1 MNMTNHSHITIKE
14 NTSMKKTLFVL
25 VMAIALVLA
34 FSGIAMAKVTN
45 GYVSWAD
52 AKLNLDGTQSTPH
65 IGYTVNTEKC
75 GVCHAVHNA
84 PVAGTAWTGTDP
96 WTARTGEETQMLL
109 RSSVANAC
117 VYCHIST
124 SVGGV
129 QLYNGNEV
137 LWTNPGSLVPTATAG
152 AFAENVAHNRN
163 SANCVNCHSVH
174 GANTYQGLAAS
185 KILKYDATAIQ
196 DEVLGASA
204 DRTLVGGLYDTAADA
219 RADTG
224 ALGKNA
230 QVTVFCS
237 QCHANFSRAAET
249 TLNADGDYVYG
260 DANYVDG
267 DPTANLQYK
276 SHPMKSAE
284 ATFVAN
290 GSTVGTGK
298 AVAYAASTY
307 CRSCHDAGNTDQAAG
322 VTDSNFPHY
331 TAGAYNFVNV
341 AADAAAAK
349 IPSGQNHGSDGM
361 CLKCHRDGSGNGVG
375 LNF

>member
-1 MNMTNHSHITIKE
+1 
-14 NTSMKKTLFVL
+14 MKKSLFVL
-25 VMAIALVLA
+25 VVATALVLA
-34 FSGIAMAKVTN
+34 FSGVAMAKVTN

-52 AKLNLDGTQSTPH
+52 AVLNLDGTQSTPH

-96 WTARTGEETQMLL
+96 WTARAEETQMLL

-137 LWTNPGSLVPTATAG
+137 LWTNPGSLTPTATAG

-174 GANTYQGLAAS
+174 GANTYQGAAAS
-185 KILKYDATAIQ
+185 KILKYDAVAIQ

-204 DRTLVGGLYDTAADA
+204 NRTLVGGLYDTAADA

-224 ALGKNA
+224 VLGKNA

-237 QCHANFSRAAET
+237 QCHQNFSRASES
-249 TLNADGDYVYG
+249 TLNTDGDYVYG
-260 DANYVDG
+260 DATYVDG

-276 SHPMKSAE
+276 SHPMKAAE
-284 ATFVAN
+284 TDFVAA
-290 GSTVGTGK
+290 GETVTTNTP
-298 AVAYAASTY
+298 VAYLASTY
-307 CRSCHDAGNTDQAAG
+307 CRSCHDAGNTDQGSG

-331 TAGAYNFVNV
+331 TAGAFNFVNV
-341 AADAAAAK
+341 AANSSVTATRSNVSHA
-349 IPSGQNHGSDGM
+349 SDGM
-361 CLKCHRDGSGNGVG
+361 CLKCHRDGTNGVG
-375 LNF
+375 INF